1 MVCIL
6 LKRSLPFTQSRTS
19 GAHKSPEK
27 EEVTIFAVNRCAGQD
42 IPFEADLNSFE
53 GYRVIEYLAMENDD
67 MKAVNS
73 LTGEKVTPYSKKEY
87 QMEDGIFTTIM
98 KSCSWN
104 VIRLGK

>member
-1 MVCIL
+1 
-6 LKRSLPFTQSRTS
+6 
-19 GAHKSPEK
+19 
-27 EEVTIFAVNRCAGQD
+27 
-42 IPFEADLNSFE
+42 
-53 GYRVIEYLAMENDD
+53 MENDD